1 MQHLASRRLRAPIV
15 ALFAFASAGAVA
27 LVSAPFGQT
36 APVRAGSRGAAVAPS
51 SFIGGLHTIKTLSS
65 AVPKAGPAAGD
76 VNPYGVAVVPSTMG
90 VLRQG
95 AVLVSNFNNAQ
106 NQQGTGSSIVQIAP
120 DGEQQTFAVVPR
132 PTATPAVGL
141 TTALVALKRGL
152 VIVGSL
158 PAPGGN
164 SKKATSGA
172 LTVLGDHGK
181 VVSTIKAPDINGPW
195 DMTAVDH
202 GDTATLFVTNVLNGT
217 VAANGKVVRR
227 GTVVRI
233 KLSVPASG
241 APRVLSNRV
250 IATGFPERTDPA
262 ALIIGPTGV
271 GLAHNGTLY
280 VADSAANRI
289 AAVPRA
295 TTRNSVLGGGG
306 MTLSEGKAL
315 NDPLGLMIAPNGD
328 VVTAN
333 GDDGNLVETGTHG
346 RQVKVKTLVPD
357 GGGDLFGLA
366 LRPNHNGIYFV
377 NDAGSGSAANSL
389 QLLH

>member
-1 MQHLASRRLRAPIV
+1 MQPFASRRLRASIV
-15 ALFAFASAGAVA
+15 AFITFASAGAVA

-36 APVRAGSRGAAVAPS
+36 APVRTGARGATAASP
-51 SFIGGLHTIKTLSS
+51 SFIGGLHKIKTLSS

-95 AVLVSNFNNAQ
+95 SVLVSNFNNAA

-132 PTATPAVGL
+132 PTSTPAVGL

-152 VIVGSL
+152 VVVGSL

-164 SKKATSGA
+164 SKKAKSGA
-172 LTVLGDHGK
+172 LTVLDDKGD
-181 VVSTIKAPDINGPW
+181 VVSTIKASDINGPW

-202 GDTATLFVTNVLNGT
+202 GATATLFVTNVLNGT
-217 VAANGKVVRR
+217 VAAKGKTVRR

-233 KLSVPASG
+233 KLSVPTSG
-241 APRVLSNRV
+241 APHVLSNRV
-250 IATGFPERTDPA
+250 IATGFPEHTDPA
-262 ALIIGPTGV
+262 ALIVGPTGV
-271 GLAHNGTLY
+271 GLGRNGTLY
-280 VADSAANRI
+280 VADSADNRV
-289 AAVPRA
+289 AAVPHA
-295 TTRNSVLGGGG
+295 MTRNSVLGGGG
-306 MTLSEGKAL
+306 RTVSKGKGL

-328 VVTAN
+328 VVSAN
-333 GDDGNLVETGTHG
+333 GADGNLIETSPGG
-346 RQVKVKTLVPD
+346 RQVKVKTLVSN

-366 LRPNHNGIYFV
+366 LTPNRRGIYFV
-377 NDAGSGSAANSL
+377 DDAGSGSAANSL
-389 QLLH
+389 RLVH